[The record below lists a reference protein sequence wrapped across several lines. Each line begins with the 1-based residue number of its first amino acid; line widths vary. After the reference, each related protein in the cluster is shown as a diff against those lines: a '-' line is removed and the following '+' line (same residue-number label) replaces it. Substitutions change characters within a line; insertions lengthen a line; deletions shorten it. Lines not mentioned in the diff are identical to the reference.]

1 VSELRLPKKSGES
14 AREQA
19 KQDSITHI
27 LTKTTTRP
35 GVCLP
40 IGFGSWQ
47 RGREG
52 ELPVLLSLS
61 LTYNRELIRSPLD
74 SHAAQD
80 SYAQWAWL
88 SLSHRSYLLHP
99 HTLTFA
105 HTLTPVHCLLCPSSS
120 SSSSSSLAQLPTENG
135 EYAHVE

>member
-27 LTKTTTRP
+27 LAKTTTRP
-35 GVCLP
+35 GVP

-52 ELPVLLSLS
+52 ELLVLLSLS
-61 LTYNRELIRSPLD
+61 LTYNRELIRSPFD

-80 SYAQWAWL
+80 SYAQ
-88 SLSHRSYLLHP
+88 
-99 HTLTFA
+99 
-105 HTLTPVHCLLCPSSS
+105 
-120 SSSSSSLAQLPTENG
+120 
-135 EYAHVE
+135 